1 MGTARPSCSGRGAGC
16 GHAALPVAEPPDPG
30 HSAHRTDPV
39 IRPREPVLSAS
50 SSPAP
55 LDGKA
60 RLGLTL
66 IAGGAVANIY
76 YNQPLLGLIVAEFGE
91 GAALWVPTTALV
103 GYGLGIVALVPLGDA
118 LPRRRLIVLQ
128 CLAMALALLAV
139 GLSGNLVMLALAHLL
154 VGVLASAAQ
163 QAVPFAAELA
173 PDATR
178 GRIVGQVMTGL
189 FTGILLA
196 RTVSGFL
203 GAHLGWRPVFLVASG
218 VALAM
223 AGVAAATLPH
233 TPQTQRL
240 RYRALMVSI
249 IGLARSQPVLRTAS
263 LSQGLLF
270 ASFNAFWAT
279 LALQVEGP
287 AFGLS
292 AAGAGLFGVI
302 GVCGAIVAPLSG
314 RFTDKRGARPV
325 VLGGS
330 LLVVLSFL
338 ILWAGGSWSLV
349 AIAIGVLLIDIG
361 INSALIA
368 NQTRA
373 YALVAGARG
382 RINTV
387 LFTTLFAFAS
397 LGAYAGSRAF
407 LAYGWPGVCAV
418 GLLCSGL
425 AVAVSVWDFRK
436 PAKG

>member
-1 MGTARPSCSGRGAGC
+1 VGR
-16 GHAALPVAEPPDPG
+16 GHAARRVAARRGPGLSARHRFPPDRESTLSPS
-30 HSAHRTDPV
+30 SAAPS
-39 IRPREPVLSAS
+39 SAL
-50 SSPAP
+50 

-76 YNQPLLGLIVAEFGE
+76 YNQPLLGLIVAEFGDR
-91 GAALWVPTTALV
+91 AALWVPTTALV

-128 CLAMALALLAV
+128 CLALALALLGV
-139 GLSGNLVMLALAHLL
+139 GLSQNLLTLAIAHFF
-154 VGVLASAAQ
+154 VGVFSCAAQ

-173 PDATR
+173 PDSSR

-189 FTGILLA
+189 LTGILLA
-196 RTVSGFL
+196 RTASGLL
-203 GAHLGWRPVFLVASG
+203 GSHLGWRPVFLIAAG

-223 AGVAAATLPH
+223 AAITAVTLPH

-240 RYRALMVSI
+240 RYGALMVSI
-249 IGLARSQPVLRTAS
+249 LGLARSQPVLRTAS

-279 LALQVEGP
+279 LALLVEGP
-287 AFGLS
+287 TFGLS
-292 AAGAGLFGVI
+292 AAGAGMFGVI
-302 GVCGAIVAPLSG
+302 GVCGAFVAPISG
-314 RFTDKRGARPV
+314 RFTDRRGARPV

-330 LLVVLSFL
+330 VLVALSFVVFW
-338 ILWAGGSWSLV
+338 IGGSWSLV

-373 YALVAGARG
+373 YALVPGARG

-387 LFTTLFAFAS
+387 LFTTVFAFAAI
-397 LGAYAGSRAF
+397 GAYAGSQGF
-407 LAYGWPGVCAV
+407 LAFGWPGVCAA
-418 GLLCSGL
+418 GLVFSGL
-425 AVAVSVWDFRK
+425 AVVVALRDR
-436 PAKG
+436 